1 MSLTLPNQRTR
12 PSELDPEDRVF
23 RHKERPGW
31 GVGVWVREESSRRRL
46 RFEDGE
52 MRAFKKGYYELLV
65 PVDSEKVDVDE
76 VFERVMGEHE
86 DAATLNVKLDDPVM
100 PFQRQVEVFLHLF
113 PGGFQGD
120 AYLST
125 WGPQATA
132 SHQLMASAKAFQQAL
147 GTEVTDAHEAADQLV
162 AALDATTLV
171 GPSAVRT
178 VSCLQGEAKEQ
189 LGLAVLQ
196 LLHGE
201 HRFSR
206 RFTAWVDAL
215 RALGLQPKWRLTTA
229 PLGLYHPKKHIVVR
243 RQVLHLQARS
253 VHPAKVPSK
262 PSLAGYRR
270 ARRTARGVRDKL
282 VGMGMTPR
290 SMLDVHA
297 FVWETL
303 RPKAQ
308 KLADTLPR

>member
-1 MSLTLPNQRTR
+1 MSLALPNQL
-12 PSELDPEDRVF
+12 PKPAELDPEDRVF
-23 RHKERPGW
+23 RHKKRPDW

-46 RFEDGE
+46 RFEDGQ
-52 MRAFKKGYYELLV
+52 MRAFKEGFYQMLV
-65 PVDSEKVDVDE
+65 PVDSEKIDVDE

-86 DAATLNVKLDDPVM
+86 DATTLADVKLDDPVM
-100 PFQRQVEVFLHLF
+100 PFAKQVEVFLHLF
-113 PGGFQGD
+113 PDGFAGD
-120 AYLST
+120 AYQST
-125 WGPQATA
+125 WGDEATK
-132 SHQLMASAKAFQQAL
+132 SHRLAQSSAAFREAL
-147 GTEVTDAHEAADQLV
+147 GKELTDANEAAERFV
-162 AALDATTLV
+162 AALDDTTLV
-171 GPSAVRT
+171 GPSAVRS
-178 VSCLQGEAKEQ
+178 VAALKGDDKEK
-189 LGLAVLQ
+189 LGVAVLQ

-206 RFTAWVDAL
+206 RFTAWLDAL
-215 RALGLQPKWRLTTA
+215 RELGLQPKWRLTTA

-262 PSLAGYRR
+262 PNLAGYRR

-282 VGMGMTPR
+282 VALGMKPA

-308 KLADTLPR
+308 KLVKTL